1 MHPLHEGQPRAGH
14 PHHAGPHP
22 EAALLAVRQDP
33 QGGVQVLLLPAVLV
47 VSPRQGLLGHLPH
60 RSLEPI
66 LAIYCSLT

>member
-47 VSPRQGLLGHLPH
+47 VRPRQGLLGHPLIAHWNPYWL
-60 RSLEPI
+60 SIVL
-66 LAIYCSLT
+66 